1 MAKLRVL
8 VADDHPVIREAL
20 RLIINGQPEWEVCG
34 VAKTGPEA
42 LELTISFLPNVVV
55 LDLHMPE
62 MDGLS
67 VARQIKKRAPSV
79 ELVVF
84 TGERGEEIVNELF
97 EAGVRSFIRK
107 TDVSGLLVEA
117 IDAAARHKPFF
128 TPEISDI
135 LFSRMMAAS
144 PGGKKKGRCTPLSLR
159 ERETLVLVAQG
170 KSNKEIATRLRISS
184 RTVEAHR
191 ASVIRKFGVS
201 STAEMVCYA
210 IRNGIIEA

>member
-1 MAKLRVL
+1 MAKLRIL

-20 RLIINGQPEWEVCG
+20 RSIVNGQPEWEVCG

-42 LELTISFLPNVVV
+42 LELAIKFQPDVVV
-55 LDLHMPE
+55 LDLHMPK

-84 TGERGEEIVNELF
+84 TGERGDEMVDDLF

-107 TDVSGLLVEA
+107 TDVSALLVEA
-117 IDAAARHKPFF
+117 IEAAARHKPFF

-135 LFSRMMAAS
+135 LFSRIMAGS
-144 PGGKKKGRCTPLSLR
+144 SRGKKKGSRTPLSPR
-159 ERETLVLVAQG
+159 ERETLTLVAQG
-170 KSNKEIATRLRISS
+170 RSSKEIAKRLRIST

-191 ASVIRKFGVS
+191 ANVTRKFGVS
-201 STAEMVCYA
+201 SIAEMICYA